1 MAGEAKITKKVV
13 EGAEKLLSNVPEDKL
28 DNVAAQ
34 LGVDVDLVKSSIK
47 APGTKAAKEFFST
60 SLEKVGKTLESWQM
74 FLDDAVGRTETR
86 NRGFIYSDAATAPA
100 SKYAAG
106 GGAPPPVNQA
116 EAITTTPPTPP
127 NYTLSPQPDDF
138 VGPRAGP
145 LVPAQSQALQRV
157 QRNLPVVTGSR
168 KDVPIISPDEVAELG
183 AAGQTRVQ
191 AEGAARTRRMEA
203 EAGGPAGFQA
213 SQEELSALGET
224 GIPLDLTLPGGLK
237 VGAGV
242 AAGAG
247 ALGGLT
253 VAYKNYVQRPE
264 AQQQIPS
271 AVAAEV
277 EGPEQL
283 ATVVDKAVPAMEP
296 EKAQQLQAQAKE
308 VLTLGQQLEKA
319 LARERDAEKKEK
331 DRLALFRLI
340 DKIADGVATAMG
352 SYALLQRGSPFAVD
366 FSKGPKI
373 DWDARYNSIQKEY
386 QGLRDELIN
395 KYKIDM
401 RAEERAAEME
411 LEREKLGIQQKEKEA
426 EKAEKAEAKR
436 TAAADKA
443 EAKREA
449 TFNKMQGA
457 LATALDET
465 TPPGRL
471 LTEKKNLV
479 TMGSSLIGAKTTD
492 TLLQQALDEA
502 KANRGWSTT
511 IKEFLGMDVKMK
523 PEEQAKVTR
532 RFAELLNT
540 KLEEAPQAPQ
550 APQAP
555 TGLVPMRAPDGRLLQ
570 VPANRVAE
578 MEAKGATRE

>member
-1 MAGEAKITKKVV
+1 MAGKFI
-13 EGAEKLLSNVPEDKL
+13 L
-28 DNVAAQ
+28 
-34 LGVDVDLVKSSIK
+34 
-47 APGTKAAKEFFST
+47 GTKATEEVIGILK
-60 SLEKVGKTLESWQM
+60 
-74 FLDDAVGRTETR
+74 DAR
-86 NRGFIYSDAATAPA
+86 
-100 SKYAAG
+100 AG
-106 GGAPPPVNQA
+106 GKLEDVANKAGFDVEVINDIIEKGVKNVKGGKGILSSVVEKLGGAIEGVQTEVNILLGRRRAIPKGTVPPSAKGTVDITGPVDGARGKGFTMQA
-116 EAITTTPPTPP
+116 EPRGGPLARTAEILENQTVDPVTRAPMSSQTALTTIPGYGPTP
-127 NYTLSPQPDDF
+127 QP
-138 VGPRAGP
+138 
-145 LVPAQSQALQRV
+145 LISQEE
-157 QRNLPVVTGSR
+157 
-168 KDVPIISPDEVAELG
+168 ISKSA
-183 AAGQTRVQ
+183 AAGQARVQ
-191 AEGAARTRRMEA
+191 AEGTARARRMEA
-203 EAGGPAGFQA
+203 QDNGPGGFQA
-213 SQEELSALGET
+213 AQEELSALGEAE
-224 GIPLDLTLPGGLK
+224 IPLDLSAPGGLK

-247 ALGGLT
+247 AVGGLT
-253 VAYKNYVQRPE
+253 VAYKNYVQKPE

-331 DRLALFRLI
+331 DRLAMFRLI

-352 SYALLQRGSPFAVD
+352 SYALLRRGSPFAVD

-386 QGLRDELIN
+386 QGLRDELIS

-401 RAEERAAEME
+401 RAEERAAERE
-411 LEREKLGIQQKEKEA
+411 LEREKLDIQKKEKEA
-426 EKAEKAEAKR
+426 ADVAKVQAKQTEEAKQ
-436 TAAADKA
+436 A

-465 TPPGRL
+465 TPPSRL

-550 APQAP
+550 AP
-555 TGLVPMRAPDGRLLQ
+555 APD
-570 VPANRVAE
+570 
-578 MEAKGATRE
+578 EAKLKRLQELRAKQKAATGGQ

>member
-1 MAGEAKITKKVV
+1 MAGKVKL
-13 EGAEKLLSNVPEDKL
+13 GAEAVDAAVGLLKEADSAGKLADLAQEANIPVQALEDIIEKGAKTKAGKSAVTSLVSAFGEGIESLQGKVNSLLGRESTALVPVVSGPLAKTRQALGEPVNMGFDATTGAPMSVQPKAPPFGAAAPEKLPLPPPGRREETLRESLGEAAQVPEDL
-28 DNVAAQ
+28 GGVALPKMPTTKQVA
-34 LGVDVDLVKSSIK
+34 
-47 APGTKAAKEFFST
+47 GT
-60 SLEKVGKTLESWQM
+60 
-74 FLDDAVGRTETR
+74 
-86 NRGFIYSDAATAPA
+86 
-100 SKYAAG
+100 
-106 GGAPPPVNQA
+106 
-116 EAITTTPPTPP
+116 
-127 NYTLSPQPDDF
+127 
-138 VGPRAGP
+138 
-145 LVPAQSQALQRV
+145 
-157 QRNLPVVTGSR
+157 
-168 KDVPIISPDEVAELG
+168 G
-183 AAGQTRVQ
+183 AA
-191 AEGAARTRRMEA
+191 
-203 EAGGPAGFQA
+203 
-213 SQEELSALGET
+213 L
-224 GIPLDLTLPGGLK
+224 
-237 VGAGV
+237 
-242 AAGAG
+242 
-247 ALGGLT
+247 LGGIAGLNL
-253 VAYKNYVQRPE
+253 AYKNYVQRPE

-283 ATVVDKAVPAMEP
+283 ATVVDNAAPAMEP

-331 DRLALFRLI
+331 DRLAMFRLI

-411 LEREKLGIQQKEKEA
+411 LEREKLGIQKKEKEA

-436 TAAADKA
+436 TAETEKA

-449 TFNKMQGA
+449 MFNKMQGS

-479 TMGSSLIGAKTTD
+479 TMGSSLIGAEPTNA
-492 TLLQQALDEA
+492 LLQQALDEA
-502 KANRGWSTT
+502 KANRGLSTT
-511 IKEFLGMDVKMK
+511 IKQFLGMDVKMK

-540 KLEEAPQAPQ
+540 KLEEAPQ

>member
-1 MAGEAKITKKVV
+1 MAGEVKLGVKAVEEVTDLLRQAKAGGKLDDLADKTGFDAEVLNEIAEKGVKNVKGGKGILGSVV
-13 EGAEKLLSNVPEDKL
+13 EKL
-28 DNVAAQ
+28 
-34 LGVDVDLVKSSIK
+34 
-47 APGTKAAKEFFST
+47 
-60 SLEKVGKTLESWQM
+60 
-74 FLDDAVGRTETR
+74 
-86 NRGFIYSDAATAPA
+86 
-100 SKYAAG
+100 
-106 GGAPPPVNQA
+106 GGAIEGVQTEVNTLLGRRKTIPEGTVPPSAKGAVDITGPVDGVRGKGFTMQA
-116 EAITTTPPTPP
+116 E
-127 NYTLSPQPDDF
+127 
-138 VGPRAGP
+138 PRGGP
-145 LVPAQSQALQRV
+145 LARTAEILENQTVDPVTRAPMSSQTALTTIPGYGPTREP
-157 QRNLPVVTGSR
+157 L
-168 KDVPIISPDEVAELG
+168 ISQEEISKSA

-331 DRLALFRLI
+331 DRLAMFRLI

-555 TGLVPMRAPDGRLLQ
+555 TGLVPMRAPDGRPLQ

>member
-1 MAGEAKITKKVV
+1 MAGEVKLGVKAVEEVTDLLRQAKAGGKLDDLANKAGFDAEVLNEIAEKGVKNVKGGKGILGSVV
-13 EGAEKLLSNVPEDKL
+13 EKL
-28 DNVAAQ
+28 
-34 LGVDVDLVKSSIK
+34 
-47 APGTKAAKEFFST
+47 
-60 SLEKVGKTLESWQM
+60 
-74 FLDDAVGRTETR
+74 
-86 NRGFIYSDAATAPA
+86 
-100 SKYAAG
+100 
-106 GGAPPPVNQA
+106 GGAIEGVQTEVNTLLGRRKTIPEGTVPPSAKGAVDITGPVDGVRGKGFTMQA
-116 EAITTTPPTPP
+116 E
-127 NYTLSPQPDDF
+127 
-138 VGPRAGP
+138 PRGGP
-145 LVPAQSQALQRV
+145 LARTAEILENQTVDPVTRAPMSSQTALTTIPGYGPTREP
-157 QRNLPVVTGSR
+157 L
-168 KDVPIISPDEVAELG
+168 ISQEEISKSA

-331 DRLALFRLI
+331 DRLAMFRLI

-550 APQAP
+550 AP

>member
-1 MAGEAKITKKVV
+1 MAGEVKLGAKAVEEVTDLLRQAKAGGKLDDLADKTGFDAEVLNEIAEKGVKNVKGGKGILGSVV
-13 EGAEKLLSNVPEDKL
+13 EKL
-28 DNVAAQ
+28 
-34 LGVDVDLVKSSIK
+34 
-47 APGTKAAKEFFST
+47 
-60 SLEKVGKTLESWQM
+60 
-74 FLDDAVGRTETR
+74 
-86 NRGFIYSDAATAPA
+86 
-100 SKYAAG
+100 
-106 GGAPPPVNQA
+106 GGAIEGVQTEVNTLLGRRKAIPEGTVPPSAKGAVDITGPVDGARGKGFTMQA
-116 EAITTTPPTPP
+116 EARGGPLARTAEILENQTVDPVTRAPMSSQTALTTIPGYGPTP
-127 NYTLSPQPDDF
+127 QP
-138 VGPRAGP
+138 
-145 LVPAQSQALQRV
+145 LISQEE
-157 QRNLPVVTGSR
+157 
-168 KDVPIISPDEVAELG
+168 ISKSA
-183 AAGQTRVQ
+183 AAGQARAQ
-191 AEGAARTRRMEA
+191 AEGAARTRRLEA
-203 EAGGPAGFQA
+203 EAGGPEGFQA
-213 SQEELSALGET
+213 SQEELSALGKT
-224 GIPLDLTLPGGLK
+224 GVPLDLTLPKGLK

-253 VAYKNYVQRPE
+253 VAYKNYVQKPE

-331 DRLALFRLI
+331 DRLAMFRLI

-411 LEREKLGIQQKEKEA
+411 LEREKLGIQKKEKEA

-436 TAAADKA
+436 TAEAEKA

-449 TFNKMQGA
+449 MFNKMQGS
-457 LATALDET
+457 LATAMDET

-479 TMGSSLIGAKTTD
+479 TMGSSLIGAEPTNA
-492 TLLQQALDEA
+492 LLQQALDEA
-502 KANRGWSTT
+502 KANRGLSTT

-550 APQAP
+550 APV
-555 TGLVPMRAPDGRLLQ
+555 LD
-570 VPANRVAE
+570 
-578 MEAKGATRE
+578 EAKLKRLQELRAKQKAATGGQ